1 MPALTVR
8 AIKATPLA
16 VPLNFVLGTSMAP
29 VRQAAIALEKA
40 REICRPRMVKL
51 IMRVCLVGQ

>member
-1 MPALTVR
+1 MPALPVR
-8 AIKATPLA
+8 AIQATPLA
-16 VPLNFVLGTSMAP
+16 VPLNFVRGTGMRAVGQGLIAP
-29 VRQAAIALEKA
+29 EKA